1 MDYFLTLL
9 FLIISCVV
17 GIGIALFLGIK
28 SYLWIAVICTIIF
41 ICIELYHNYKRL
53 SAKQPDTSH
62 ISIKNIVSRILST
75 NPENLPLP
83 TGITI
88 STDGSIISLPEN
100 NTIPDYHIQSGVA
113 PYTKALNGFRKPE
126 EGNSFATQKDL
137 DNSNNAIFKH
147 PQPVL
152 STSTPTTTLNATVP
166 TTTTPITTQ
175 GQQDNTNT
183 NFESPK
189 GLLYKGQ
196 HTFEMDK
203 PPFDGLPPGELL
215 SRLNYIYYATANPA
229 KMVNYHDFK
238 THADKILEQDGTKLS
253 TNDLKLQTYS
263 AGFYPQLTADQ
274 IDARDCLN
282 EGSGARSCFQSPQ
295 LFHNV
300 KHNFNIMDKGV
311 NLNNA
316 NLIIK
321 EDFSMPQNLA
331 SSSKNFREDFGMPM
345 QLNPAT
351 RYDPILFVNAPRGNL
366 DKPLDQQSNESID
379 LSADTMSLCHNCKLA
394 VCKNDYC
401 GLQNQLF
408 M

>member
-9 FLIISCVV
+9 FLIISCVI
-17 GIGIALFLGIK
+17 GIGIALFLKIK
-28 SYLWIAVICTIIF
+28 SYLWIALICTIIF
-41 ICIELYHNYKRL
+41 ISIELYHNYKSL
-53 SAKQPDTSH
+53 SNTSTQN
-62 ISIKNIVSRILST
+62 SKNLPLSLQNLISRILST
-75 NPENLPLP
+75 NPDNLSLP
-83 TGITI
+83 TGLTI
-88 STDGSIISLPEN
+88 SANGNLLSLPGS
-100 NTIPDYHIQSGVA
+100 NTIPDYHI
-113 PYTKALNGFRKPE
+113 RKPE
-126 EGNSFATQKDL
+126 EGNRFATQKDL
-137 DNSNNAIFKH
+137 ENSNYSIFKH

-152 STSTPTTTLNATVP
+152 STATPTTTLNATVSS
-166 TTTTPITTQ
+166 TTTPITTQ
-175 GQQDNTNT
+175 GQQDNN

-189 GLLYKGQ
+189 GLLYKGLRP
-196 HTFEMDK
+196 FEIDK
-203 PPFDGLPPGELL
+203 PPFDGLQPNELL

-229 KMVNYHDFK
+229 KMINYHDFK
-238 THADKILEQDGTKLS
+238 THADKMLEQDGTKLS

-300 KHNFNIMDKGV
+300 KHNFNIMEKGV
-311 NLNNA
+311 NLDNA

-321 EDFSMPQNLA
+321 EDFSMP
-331 SSSKNFREDFGMPM
+331 M
-345 QLNPAT
+345 QLNPST
-351 RYDPILFVNAPRGNL
+351 RYDPVLFINAPRGNL

-394 VCKNDYC
+394 VCKDDYC

>member
-9 FLIISCVV
+9 FLIISCVI
-17 GIGIALFLGIK
+17 GIGIALFLKIK
-28 SYLWIAVICTIIF
+28 SYLWIALICTIIF
-41 ICIELYHNYKRL
+41 ISIELYHNYKSL
-53 SAKQPDTSH
+53 SNTSTQN
-62 ISIKNIVSRILST
+62 SKNLPLSLQNLISRILST
-75 NPENLPLP
+75 NPDNLSLP
-83 TGITI
+83 TGLTI
-88 STDGSIISLPEN
+88 SANGNLLSLPGN
-100 NTIPDYHIQSGVA
+100 NTIPDYHI
-113 PYTKALNGFRKPE
+113 RKPE
-126 EGNSFATQKDL
+126 EGNRFATQKDL
-137 DNSNNAIFKH
+137 DNSNYSIFKH

-152 STSTPTTTLNATVP
+152 STATPTTTLNATVSS
-166 TTTTPITTQ
+166 TTTPITIQ
-175 GQQDNTNT
+175 GQDNNNT
-183 NFESPK
+183 KFESPK
-189 GLLYKGQ
+189 GLLYKGLRP
-196 HTFEMDK
+196 FEIDK
-203 PPFDGLPPGELL
+203 PPFDGLQPNELL

-229 KMVNYHDFK
+229 KMINYHDFK
-238 THADKILEQDGTKLS
+238 THADKMLEQDGTKLS

-300 KHNFNIMDKGV
+300 KHNFNIMEKGV
-311 NLNNA
+311 NLDNA
-316 NLIIK
+316 NLVVR
-321 EDFSMPQNLA
+321 EDFGMTQNLA
-331 SSSKNFREDFGMPM
+331 SSSLNFREDFSMPM
-345 QLNPAT
+345 QLNPST

-394 VCKNDYC
+394 VCKDDYC

>member
-9 FLIISCVV
+9 FLIISCVI
-17 GIGIALFLGIK
+17 GIGISLFLKIK
-28 SYLWIAVICTIIF
+28 SYFWIAIICTIIF
-41 ICIELYHNYKRL
+41 ISIELYHNYKSL
-53 SAKQPDTSH
+53 SNTSTQNSKNLSL
-62 ISIKNIVSRILST
+62 SIQNLVSRILST
-75 NPENLPLP
+75 NPDNLSLP
-83 TGITI
+83 TGLTI
-88 STDGSIISLPEN
+88 SADGNLLSLPGN
-100 NTIPDYHIQSGVA
+100 NTIPDYHI
-113 PYTKALNGFRKPE
+113 RKPE
-126 EGNSFATQKDL
+126 EGNRFATQKDL
-137 DNSNNAIFKH
+137 ENSNYSIFKH

-152 STSTPTTTLNATVP
+152 STATPTTTLNATVGS
-166 TTTTPITTQ
+166 TTTPITIQ
-175 GQQDNTNT
+175 GQDNNTNT
-183 NFESPK
+183 KFAN
-189 GLLYKGQ
+189 
-196 HTFEMDK
+196 TFEMDK
-203 PPFDGLPPGELL
+203 PPFDGLPPSELL

-229 KMVNYHDFK
+229 KMINYHDFK
-238 THADKILEQDGTKLS
+238 THADKMLEQDGTKLS

-300 KHNFNIMDKGV
+300 KHNFNIMEKGV
-311 NLNNA
+311 NLDNA
-316 NLIIK
+316 NLVVR
-321 EDFSMPQNLA
+321 EDFSMPMPQNLASSSKNFREDFGMPQNLA

-394 VCKNDYC
+394 VCKDDYC